1 MLKNKTIHK
10 DYNQI
15 INTNNQLSIKTLEEI
30 IPQNDSVRILSQIME
45 ELNYEKLMKAYSP
58 KGINPVVSP
67 KVLFK
72 ILVYA
77 YMNNIYSSRKI

>member
-58 KGINPVVSP
+58 KGRNPVVSP